1 MNSQP
6 IGFMDS
12 GVGGLTVAKEVIAKL
27 PNESVIYFGDEAR
40 LPYGEKSQ
48 TEIQTFA
55 TQIADFLVKKQIK
68 LLVVAC
74 NTATAQAL
82 PLLKQHLSIPVIGVI
97 DPGSQLAITT
107 TRNNRIGVIATNGT
121 VNSHAYENELK
132 HLDQNAA
139 VFSLGCPRFIPMVED
154 GNYHSSADQAIVDMD
169 VKPILQND
177 IDTLIMG
184 CTHYPI
190 MRSLIQNAVGPKI
203 KLVDPG
209 LAVSDQVI
217 EILDELDLHAPLDH
231 QATYQFYTTGS
242 VDNFVKIAQDWLQ
255 TTISAQHVNLNEL
268 EESLND

>member
-12 GVGGLTVAKEVIAKL
+12 GVGGLTVAKEVMESL
-27 PNESVIYFGDEAR
+27 PHESIVYFGDEAR

-48 TEIQTFA
+48 KEIQTFA
-55 TQIADFLVKKQIK
+55 YQIARFLLHKGIK
-68 LLVVAC
+68 LLVIAC

-82 PLLKQHLSIPVIGVI
+82 PLLQQKLPIPVIGVI
-97 DPGSQLAITT
+97 DPGSQLAIETT
-107 TRNNRIGVIATNGT
+107 NNHKIGVIATNGT
-121 VNSHAYENELK
+121 VNSHAYEKKLK
-132 HLDQNAA
+132 RLDGQAE

-154 GNYHSSADQAIVDMD
+154 GHYRGHKDQAIVDVDIQPM
-169 VKPILQND
+169 LTHD

-190 MRSLIQNAVGPKI
+190 MRTLIQRAVGKHI

-217 EILDELDLHAPLDH
+217 SILNQNHLNAADDYVAK
-231 QATYQFYTTGS
+231 YQFYTTGD
-242 VDNFVKIAQDWLQ
+242 VDKFIQIAEDWLQ
-255 TTISAQHVNLNEL
+255 SRVVAHHVELKEL
-268 EESLND
+268 EF